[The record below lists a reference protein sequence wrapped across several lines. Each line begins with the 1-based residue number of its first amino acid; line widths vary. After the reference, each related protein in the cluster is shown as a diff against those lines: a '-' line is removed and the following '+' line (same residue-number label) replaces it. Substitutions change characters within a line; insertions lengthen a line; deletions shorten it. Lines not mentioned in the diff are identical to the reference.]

1 MKDIGA
7 SVSDE
12 MGAPLPMAEKLQA
25 GAGLGHII
33 ATLDVLKN
41 YHFEETVGSA
51 VVVREPVGVI
61 GMITP
66 WNWPLN
72 QIACKV
78 APAIA
83 AGCTMILKPSEFTP
97 TSALI
102 FAEILHEAGVPKGV
116 FNLINGLGPEV
127 GAAMSEHPN
136 IDMISFTG
144 STRAGIDVAKRAA
157 PTVKRVSQELGGKSP
172 NVILEGADLTKAV
185 TGGVMHMFNNSGQ
198 SCNAP
203 SRMIV
208 PLSKMKEVAAIAK
221 GVADKTKAG
230 DPRAEGTTIGPV
242 VNRGQW
248 DKIQGL
254 IQKGIEEG
262 ATLVAGGPGL
272 PEGVNKGFYV
282 RPTIFADVTE
292 NMTIAREE
300 IFGPVLVVMGAKDEE
315 DAVGSPTTRRT
326 VWRVTSPPT
335 PSRPPARSAAGSAP
349 ATSTCRACP
358 TTAPRRSAATSSP
371 ATAANGANTAS
382 RSSSRSKRS
391 PASTPRKFC
400 DDGSAGAGYQSRS
413 GVLHFRGGA
422 ATCAPPVVWGRRRRR
437 RVRSAPGFRVCGRC
451 AHQIRRR
458 RRRRAAHG
466 SHRDRRRASS
476 GPTAGHAPCPLRY
489 PCPAAARFR
498 RLDRRSGRTSAG
510 PIPDGTVQRHV
521 EPEPRAVERGRPF
534 RIGGRDHD
542 MVQRGDRR
550 RRGGNRERPRLC
562 QFQEKQPH
570 PAGGSGLR
578 RVRFHERVAPNPRG
592 FRS

>member
-1 MKDIGA
+1 MRTLYPAMAAGAASRIWRVQFCPRSCKDACTGMSAERPFPIAPKIKRVTLVNPPQFYIHGAWVDPVVKKSTPVVNPATEEAMYEIALGSKADVDKAVAAARRAFETYSQTSREERVALLTKVVEIYKGRMKEIGA
-7 SVSDE
+7 AVSDE

-25 GAGLGHII
+25 GAGLGHIMS
-33 ATLDVLKN
+33 TLEVLKN
-41 YHFEETVGSA
+41 YHFEEPIGTA

-78 APAIA
+78 APALA

-127 GAAMSEHPN
+127 GAAMSEHPH

-157 PTVKRVSQELGGKSP
+157 PTVKR
-172 NVILEGADLTKAV
+172 V

-248 DKIQGL
+248 DKIQTL
-254 IQKGIEEG
+254 IHKGIEEG

-282 RPTIFADVTE
+282 RPTIFADVT
-292 NMTIAREE
+292 NDMTIAREE
-300 IFGPVLVVMGAKDEE
+300 IFGPVLTILGAKDEA
-315 DAVGSPTTRRT
+315 DAVKIAND
-326 VWRVTSPPT
+326 T
-335 PSRPPARSAAGSAP
+335 PYGL
-349 ATSTCRACP
+349 
-358 TTAPRRSAATSSP
+358 
-371 ATAANGANTAS
+371 
-382 RSSSRSKRS
+382 
-391 PASTPRKFC
+391 
-400 DDGSAGAGYQSRS
+400 AGYVSADT
-413 GVLHFRGGA
+413 VETA
-422 ATCAPPVVWGRRRRR
+422 R
-437 RVRSAPGFRVCGRC
+437 RVGRKIRAGNVNLQGVPNDRSAPFGGYKQSGNGREWGKYGFEEFLEVKAIAGFN
-451 AHQIRRR
+451 
-458 RRRRAAHG
+458 AA
-466 SHRDRRRASS
+466 
-476 GPTAGHAPCPLRY
+476 
-489 PCPAAARFR
+489 
-498 RLDRRSGRTSAG
+498 
-510 PIPDGTVQRHV
+510 
-521 EPEPRAVERGRPF
+521 
-534 RIGGRDHD
+534 
-542 MVQRGDRR
+542 
-550 RRGGNRERPRLC
+550 
-562 QFQEKQPH
+562 
-570 PAGGSGLR
+570 
-578 RVRFHERVAPNPRG
+578 
-592 FRS
+592 